1 LLDRLG
7 QALAGTDRSGQYG
20 ALLFI
25 DLDNFKQIN
34 DTAGHGVGDHLL
46 QSVARRLGDA
56 VRSGDTVA
64 RLGGDE
70 FVVMLE
76 DLGREPG
83 AAADQ
88 ACVVAQKMLDLLRP
102 GHDLDTLFIVSTPSI
117 GVTLFQGR
125 QLSLDELVKQADI
138 AMYQAK
144 ARGRNRWCFFDPGI
158 QRETERRVELEN
170 ELRVAVI
177 ERQWEL
183 YYQIQVDASARPVGA
198 EILLRWRHPQ
208 RGLVSPAEFIPLA
221 EETGLILPLGYYVL
235 HEACQQLAAW
245 QQEPA
250 LAGLTLAVNVS
261 ARQFRN
267 PSFVTEVRELLLDSG
282 APPPL
287 LKLEITESLLLEDVD
302 VAIESLAE
310 LKELGVRFS
319 LDDFGTGYS
328 SLAYLKRLPID
339 QIKIDQSFVREVLTD
354 ANDATIARTILAL
367 GESFGVEV
375 IAEGVETVAQQEF
388 LAGHGCRLFQGY
400 LYGRPE
406 PLAAFR
412 QRLGAVVAPAAE

>member
-1 LLDRLG
+1 
-7 QALAGTDRSGQYG
+7 
-20 ALLFI
+20 
-25 DLDNFKQIN
+25 
-34 DTAGHGVGDHLL
+34 
-46 QSVARRLGDA
+46 
-56 VRSGDTVA
+56 
-64 RLGGDE
+64 
-70 FVVMLE
+70 
-76 DLGREPG
+76 
-83 AAADQ
+83 
-88 ACVVAQKMLDLLRP
+88 
-102 GHDLDTLFIVSTPSI
+102 
-117 GVTLFQGR
+117 
-125 QLSLDELVKQADI
+125 
-138 AMYQAK
+138 
-144 ARGRNRWCFFDPGI
+144 
-158 QRETERRVELEN
+158 
-170 ELRVAVI
+170 
-177 ERQWEL
+177 L